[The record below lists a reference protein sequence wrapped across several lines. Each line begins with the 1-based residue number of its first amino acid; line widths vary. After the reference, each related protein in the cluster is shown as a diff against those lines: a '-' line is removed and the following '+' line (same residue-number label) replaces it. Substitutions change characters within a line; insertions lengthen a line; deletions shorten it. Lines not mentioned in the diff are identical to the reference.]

1 MSECVLLIRVGPTVV
16 TKADQLAVLHPSPF
30 PPGSCFTTSALATM
44 FGRAPSTIRVA
55 LHRLADKLDPPRYY
69 QRRHRGDF
77 RLRRL
82 TTEHDVSVLAAY
94 LVVSL
99 KATPVKKNLAVS

>member
-16 TKADQLAVLHPSPF
+16 TQADQLCFMRPNQF
-30 PPGSCFTTSALATM
+30 PPGSYFTVSALATM

-55 LHRLADKLDPPRYY
+55 LHRLTEKLDPPRYW

-77 RLRRL
+77 RHRRL
-82 TTEHDVSVLAAY
+82 VTEHDVSVLAAY
-94 LVVSL
+94 LVVSV
-99 KATPVKKNLAVS
+99 KARVSRKI